1 MNTNGFQTTVKAK
14 QAFGVVGEF
23 RDASVKRVLP
33 FELGATA
40 NIGNPAY
47 LIAASG
53 KVTDKFATGT
63 AGEFLGVFVGPK
75 EYVINDPDLNPTIT
89 MRPEDGQAAQVA
101 SLGHIIVTA
110 GVAGIKVGDAAYF
123 GASGWTNVQP
133 DAGTYTDGRKLGT
146 FIDDATAGEPVG
158 VSVMVAI

>member
-23 RDASVKRVLP
+23 RDSSVKRVLP

-63 AGEFLGVFVGPK
+63 AGKYLGVFVGPK
-75 EYVINDPDLNPTIT
+75 EYVNNDGDLNPTIT
-89 MRPEDGQAAQVA
+89 MNPENGQAAQVA
-101 SLGHIIVTA
+101 SLGHIIVIA
-110 GVAGIKVGDAAYF
+110 GEAGIKVGNPAYF
-123 GASGWTNVQP
+123 GPSGWCKTQP
-133 DAGTYTDGRKLGT
+133 TAGTGTDATQLGT

>member
-1 MNTNGFQTTVKAK
+1 MNTNGFQNTVKAK

-23 RDASVKRVLP
+23 RDSSVKRVLP
-33 FELGATA
+33 YELGATA

-63 AGEFLGVFVGPK
+63 AGKFLGVFVGPK
-75 EYVINDPDLNPTIT
+75 EYVINNSDLNPTIT
-89 MRPEDGQAAQVA
+89 MNPENGQAAQVA

-110 GVAGIKVGDAAYF
+110 GEAGIKVGDAAYF
-123 GASGWTNVQP
+123 GASGWQKTQP
-133 DAGTYTDGRKLGT
+133 TAGDTTDGRALGV
-146 FIDDATAGEPVG
+146 FIDNATAGEPVG
-158 VSVMVAI
+158 VSIMVEA

>member
-23 RDASVKRVLP
+23 RDSSVKRVLP

-63 AGEFLGVFVGPK
+63 AGQFLGVFVGPK
-75 EYVINDPDLNPTIT
+75 EYVINNSDLNPTLT
-89 MRPEDGQAAQVA
+89 MNPENGQAAQVA
-101 SLGHIIVTA
+101 SLGHVIVLA
-110 GVAGIKVGDAAYF
+110 GEAGIKAGDAAYF
-123 GASGWTNVQP
+123 GESGWCKSAPT
-133 DAGTYTDGRKLGT
+133 AATYVDGRQLGT

-158 VSVMVAI
+158 VSVMVEL